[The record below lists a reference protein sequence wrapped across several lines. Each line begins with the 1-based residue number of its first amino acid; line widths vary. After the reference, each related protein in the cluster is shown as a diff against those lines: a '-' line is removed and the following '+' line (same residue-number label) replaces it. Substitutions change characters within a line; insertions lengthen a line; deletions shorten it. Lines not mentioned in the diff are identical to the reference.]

1 MQIPLSTKLKG
12 KNNVQSEC
20 IWNIVILFCKQ
31 FYKNISGAGFQ
42 ILHGC
47 DFYSQCNCIAFLKE
61 IDSNMGKK

>member
-1 MQIPLSTKLKG
+1 MFSQNVFGILLYYFV
-12 KNNVQSEC
+12 NNFIKIS
-20 IWNIVILFCKQ
+20 N
-31 FYKNISGAGFQ
+31 SGAGFQ